1 MLTGAVAFAAGIA
14 LAGCAAG
21 AGGGSSAGANGGA
34 DGQGGAVKSDPSTP
48 IIDHGDPDGELVAF
62 YGDSYTIG
70 TALADPEKERW
81 PALISAERGWREFNP
96 SLNGLGFVN
105 QRGDRDLPGQ
115 IVAAKPDIVIVTM
128 GLNDNFSYA
137 TAADDIHAAIDRD
150 LDRLHSQLPDARIIV
165 VEPFWYQDE
174 RPASLAQIIRWV
186 HAAADRID
194 ADWIPGASHWM
205 DRAAKRGV
213 LADDGL
219 HPNAAGHADFARRMD
234 AALAE
239 LGLPPEN

>member
-1 MLTGAVAFAAGIA
+1 MLTGAVAFAAAIG
-14 LAGCAAG
+14 LAGCIG
-21 AGGGSSAGANGGA
+21 AGPGSDTGGANGQNS
-34 DGQGGAVKSDPSTP
+34 QGGAVTSDPSTP

-70 TALADPEKERW
+70 TALSDPEAERW
-81 PALISAERGWREFNP
+81 PALISEERGWREFNP

-115 IVAAKPDIVIVTM
+115 IIAAKPDIVVVTM
-128 GLNDNFSYA
+128 GLNDNFSYDGG
-137 TAADDIHAAIDRD
+137 ADEIHAAIDRD
-150 LDRLHSQLPDARIIV
+150 LDRLHEKLPDARFIV

-174 RPASLAQIIRWV
+174 RPDSLAQIIRWV
-186 HAAADRID
+186 HAAAERIG
-194 ADWIPGASHWM
+194 ADWVSGASHWM
-205 DRAAKRGV
+205 DGAAKRGV

-234 AALAE
+234 AALTR
-239 LGLPPEN
+239 LGLPATR